1 MVGCVRL
8 HLSGA
13 LQTTTPDSPLPPRS
27 QVHQERMYQEYTLS
41 RAEGQVKQLEK
52 MLSQQNQSRELDLG
66 AMRGEI
72 SSLKKVRSEPQRSG
86 PYGLRAG

>member
-1 MVGCVRL
+1 MLPAFISAVLYRR
-8 HLSGA
+8 
-13 LQTTTPDSPLPPRS
+13 PPLTHRSPRS
-27 QVHQERMYQEYTLS
+27 QVYQERMYQEYTLS